1 MLISCFPYS
10 DVPYS
15 DPQLYLNNNS
25 LVFRY
30 YRPGMQ
36 NPDAV
41 CNRFYICFSFR
52 NRIFFYFQAL
62 ELERNESVG
71 PITNDLRVLEV
82 GKFKAERK
90 TSAVTH
96 QYIADMAAKL
106 SVIAKQKQEIN
117 ELTRQLEDSLSE
129 SITLE
134 RKIKALA
141 ESKESPANLDSI
153 QQDLTQHQSRL
164 VNLLTENVNRSKI
177 EALEDELDQQ
187 AKKLAKSESLYDL
200 TKVELDLNLMAI
212 EDMIKKEAS
221 NKELIESLQKEQGS
235 IVDLRSKNASL
246 KDELDQQAKKL
257 AESES
262 LYHSTKAELDL
273 NLVAIEDLMKREAIN
288 SELIDSL
295 KKEQGSIVDF
305 HSKNTAL
312 KDELNELTKKLA
324 ESESLYDSTK
334 AELDLNLMAIEDMS
348 KKEASNSE
356 LIESLQK
363 EQESNIVNM
372 GKQMEKLTSLCSQN
386 AALQHE
392 LDQLANQKH
401 EIQLIRSEK
410 DRVESKVK
418 SLEAKLSMLEQERL
432 TWHVKL
438 QNAESQL
445 AKLEIDLRKSE
456 LKSKD
461 LETKLS
467 QKEGSPTTTPL
478 GKLLLKYSKR
488 RLHSAF

>member
-1 MLISCFPYS
+1 MES
-10 DVPYS
+10 
-15 DPQLYLNNNS
+15 
-25 LVFRY
+25 
-30 YRPGMQ
+30 
-36 NPDAV
+36 
-41 CNRFYICFSFR
+41 
-52 NRIFFYFQAL
+52 
-62 ELERNESVG
+62 ERNESVG
-71 PITNDLRVLEV
+71 PLTNDLRVLEV

-96 QYIADMAAKL
+96 QYEADMAAKL

-117 ELTRQLEDSLSE
+117 ELTRQLEDSLNE

-212 EDMIKKEAS
+212 EDMMKKEAS
-221 NKELIESLQKEQGS
+221 NKELIESLLKEQGS

-257 AESES
+257 AESET

-273 NLVAIEDLMKREAIN
+273 NLMAIEDLMKREVSN
-288 SELIDSL
+288 SELIDSLKKEQESFADLRSKHAELVKKLAESESLYNSTKADLDLNLMAIEDLMMKEANHSKLIESL

-418 SLEAKLSMLEQERL
+418 SLEAKLLMLEQERL
-432 TWHVKL
+432 TWQVKL

-467 QKEGSPTTTPL
+467 QKEGSQTTTPL
-478 GKLLLKYSKR
+478 GKLLLKYLKR